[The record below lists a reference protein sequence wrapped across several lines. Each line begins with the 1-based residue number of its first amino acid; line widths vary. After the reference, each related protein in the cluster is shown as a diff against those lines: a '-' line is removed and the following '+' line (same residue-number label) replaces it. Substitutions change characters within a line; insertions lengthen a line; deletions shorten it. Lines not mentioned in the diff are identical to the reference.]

1 MSDKHRPVR
10 NFVFVILARKQEIV
24 MDILEQMMLEYAAM
38 KSEQEV
44 IAAEREA
51 IEAERLYLT
60 KMIELIERVIAAKDL
75 GLSFEALEKAEMF
88 LSEQAYQMELETD
101 RENTEKLSVGN
112 EKLYADDMLLEDVSL
127 YPQLRKEA

>member
-1 MSDKHRPVR
+1 
-10 NFVFVILARKQEIV
+10 

-38 KSEQEV
+38 KSEQEA

-60 KMIELIERVIAAKDL
+60 KMKELIEKVIAAKDL

-112 EKLYADDMLLEDVSL
+112 EKLYAGDVSL